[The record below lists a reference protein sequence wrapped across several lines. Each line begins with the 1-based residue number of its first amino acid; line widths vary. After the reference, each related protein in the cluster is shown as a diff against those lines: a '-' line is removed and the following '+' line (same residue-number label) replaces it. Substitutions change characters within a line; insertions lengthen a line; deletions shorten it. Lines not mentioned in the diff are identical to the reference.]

1 MREEKNK
8 PEQENGRE
16 IMMSELLSAISES
29 EYPQYIL
36 DAVATVQEWMY
47 DMTENGNASDDADIF
62 QSFAGENYEDGVGIE
77 SLIER
82 LDDISECADILPN
95 SKAPEGMPDVIILS
109 VAAPEYE
116 CGLRAAIDYA
126 AVFGRKTC
134 RRVWVISD
142 AYILDEIMKYSPHV
156 DALSEQGISLRYIL
170 VTPWGWVELPLSGK
184 ADSKRAFFWRNDGM
198 TEEKRGRK
206 NR

>member
-1 MREEKNK
+1 MCAENKK
-8 PEQENGRE
+8 PEAENGRE
-16 IMMSELLSAISES
+16 IMVSELLSAISES

-36 DAVATVQEWMY
+36 DAVATVQEWMN
-47 DMTENGNASDDADIF
+47 DIIGNGNDSDEDIF
-62 QSFAGENYEDGVGIE
+62 QLLASGNFEEEVGIE

-82 LDDISECADILPN
+82 LEYTSKCIDILPN
-95 SKAPEGMPDVIILS
+95 TKAQEGRPDVVVLS
-109 VAAPEYE
+109 LSAPDYE

-126 AVFGRKTC
+126 AVFSRETC

-142 AYILDEIMKYSPHV
+142 AYILDEAMKYAPHV
-156 DALSEQGISLRYIL
+156 DALLEQGISLRYIL

-184 ADSKRAFFWRNDGM
+184 TDSKRAFLWRNDGM

-206 NR
+206 NRG